1 MKEKVEVLLSTMHI
15 KNEKELKEILDTNKI
30 TTEVIVINQ
39 VDNKENIFN
48 YNDKGKEIKSFQ
60 EKGASKSRNR
70 LLENA
75 KGDICIF
82 ADDDTKYVD
91 NYNEIIK
98 KGYVDNSNADA
109 IIFWVENENAK
120 REKNKQ
126 IGNKKIN
133 LIDIMKIRT
142 YEISLR
148 KSAIQKLKEKNIKF
162 DENFGPQGI
171 FDKGEET
178 VFLSEMLKNGFKIYS
193 VNKKIGVA
201 QNNKSTWFKGYNK
214 KYLFDQGA
222 IFYRIYPKLYN
233 LFIIQYIIRKY
244 NLYKENLS
252 ILQAYKE
259 MKKGAKK
266 SKEIYGNTSKNR

>member
-1 MKEKVEVLLSTMHI
+1 MKEKIEVLLSTMYI
-15 KNEKELKEILDTNKI
+15 ESKEELKELLKTNRI
-30 TTEVIVINQ
+30 TTDVIVINQ

-48 YNDKGKEIKSFQ
+48 YNEKGQEVKNFQ

-82 ADDDTKYVD
+82 ADDDMIYKNNYDNFIREEFKKNTKAQMIIF
-91 NYNEIIK
+91 NIENHNLNREKIK
-98 KGYVDNSNADA
+98 K
-109 IIFWVENENAK
+109 
-120 REKNKQ
+120 

-133 LIDIMKIRT
+133 KLDIMRVRT
-142 YEISLR
+142 SEIAF
-148 KSAIQKLKEKNIKF
+148 KNEILKKYNIKF
-162 DENFGPQGI
+162 DENFGPNGI
-171 FDKGEET
+171 FEKGEET
-178 VFLSEMLKNGFKIYS
+178 VFLYECLK
-193 VNKKIGVA
+193 KKIKIFSVDTNIGYVHSD
-201 QNNKSTWFKGYNK
+201 KSTWFKGYNK

-266 SKEIYGNTSKNR
+266 CKEIYGNTSKSK